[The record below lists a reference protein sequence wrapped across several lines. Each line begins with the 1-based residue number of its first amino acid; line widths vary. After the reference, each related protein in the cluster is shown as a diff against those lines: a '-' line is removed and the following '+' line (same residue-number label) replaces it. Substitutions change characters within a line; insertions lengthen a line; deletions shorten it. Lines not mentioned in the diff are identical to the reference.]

1 MDIDIDI
8 VTTISAIGG
17 GSVTCSIAY
26 ITSCTRGGGGGKG
39 EGVQPFKFLVLVLGS
54 WHYFVFIVNAIIDN
68 INYFYFARAFVHGLG
83 MMAALSVYQG
93 VDRLGIDLLLHDV
106 WCHFSFGVLQA
117 DFTLSDLQLG
127 SLFAGDLTKV
137 LKPPI
142 LPRKI

>member
-1 MDIDIDI
+1 MDINID
-8 VTTISAIGG
+8 ISAIGG
-17 GSVTCSIAY
+17 GSVICSIAY
-26 ITSCTRGGGGGKG
+26 ITACTRGGGGGKG
-39 EGVQPFKFLVLVLGS
+39 EGVQPFNFLLLVLGS
-54 WHYFVFIVNAIIDN
+54 WHYFVFIVNAIIN